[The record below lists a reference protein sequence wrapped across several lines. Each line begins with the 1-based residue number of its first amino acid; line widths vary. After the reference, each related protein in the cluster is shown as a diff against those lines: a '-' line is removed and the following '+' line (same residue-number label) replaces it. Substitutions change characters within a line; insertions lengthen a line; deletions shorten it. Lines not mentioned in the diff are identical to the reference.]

1 MLRAFTAVYWV
12 FVLVTMPIWC
22 LGAFVLWLL
31 TLPFDRRRVL
41 LQMYSC
47 VWASSYVWMNPLWH
61 ARFSGR
67 SRVPWRG
74 PAVLVANHLSTL
86 DILVVYGLFRPF
98 KFVARADLFR
108 VPAVGWNMRMND
120 YVPLVRGDRESI
132 RKMMEHCRA
141 HLARGSPVLIFPEG
155 TRSRD
160 GHLQP
165 FKLGAFRLAAE
176 AGVPIIPIAISG
188 TSEALPKAG
197 LVMTGRMDARVQVL
211 EPIPASSD
219 SDALRQAA
227 HAAIAAALPEPNRP
241 AASLDDPAGARVS

>member
-1 MLRAFTAVYWV
+1 MLRAFSAAYWV
-12 FVLVTMPIWC
+12 FVAFTMPIWC
-22 LGAFVLWLL
+22 LGAFLLWLL
-31 TLPFDRRRVL
+31 TLLFDRRRFL

-47 VWASSYVWMNPLWH
+47 AWASFYVWMNPLWH
-61 ARFSGR
+61 AQFAGR
-67 SRVPWRG
+67 SRLPWRG

-86 DILVVYGLFRPF
+86 DILVVYGLVRPF

-108 VPAVGWNMRMND
+108 VPFVGWNMTMND
-120 YVPLVRGDRESI
+120 YVPLVRGERESI

-141 HLARGSPVLIFPEG
+141 HLARGSPVFIFAEG

-176 AGVPIIPIAISG
+176 AGVPVIPIAVSG

-197 LVMTGRMDARVQVL
+197 LVMTGRMEARVQVL

-219 SDALRQAA
+219 SDALRRAA
-227 HAAIAAALPEPNRP
+227 HAAITAALPEPNRP
-241 AASLDDPAGARVS
+241 APSLDDPAGARVS